1 MRFGEHTWNDPYQE
15 TMIRGKA
22 QGKSSDIKIITPSLE

>member
-15 TMIRGKA
+15 AMIRGK
-22 QGKSSDIKIITPSLE
+22 GKSSDIEIIAPSLE